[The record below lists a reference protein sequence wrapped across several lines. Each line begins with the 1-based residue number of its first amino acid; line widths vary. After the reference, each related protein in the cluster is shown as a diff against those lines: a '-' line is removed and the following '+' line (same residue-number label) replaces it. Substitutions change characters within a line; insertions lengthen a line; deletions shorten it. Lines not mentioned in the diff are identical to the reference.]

1 MAYNKIITSEGNVQ
15 FQTVDEKIINV
26 HPFHVY
32 SLFNEDT
39 VSFLLIAM
47 PKSSGLAVFTSKAED
62 LEVNG
67 VVYTFEELPDALAE
81 AFAIAGAQARAE
93 IVDELPETGMTNTIY
108 LVPKPDGQS
117 GFDEYIYLK
126 DEQRWELIGD
136 TSIEFDQYVQKTDF
150 SAYTASTETK
160 INYLSGAVDTE
171 EARAISAET
180 ALQTAIDNEV
190 SARTDA
196 DTALQNAINAEASA
210 RTEDVTALS
219 GAIDT
224 EIAAREAADS
234 VISGAVDN
242 VSADLANEVSRAIS
256 AETELQTAIDNEASA
271 RTSADT
277 ALQTALD
284 NEISA
289 RTSADT
295 DLQTAIDNEVSAR
308 TDADAALQVEIDELD
323 GDIEILQT
331 ALADEVSARTDAD
344 TALDGKIAYIS
355 GAVDTVSSA
364 LTEDERVWGEALND
378 LNSRINTISGNA
390 LTSGDVQTQ
399 IDESISGK
407 TIDYLSAGTAID
419 LTNNVISFTLPISAG
434 TGNRSIIQGQGT
446 NATAPNAHAEGYFT
460 KANGSASHAEGT
472 TTSAMTSASHAEGAT
487 TIASGESSHAE
498 GMQTQAIGNYSH
510 AEGNNTIAKNIAEHA
525 SGRYNVSYSGSN
537 LVGDSGNTVFTVGNG
552 VIDETLGINSRH
564 NAFEVRGNGDIYVS
578 DTNATGEYYEKP
590 MIKLQDALSS
600 GITSGD
606 VQTMI
611 DESISGKVD
620 SSSVVTAVTSGSTDS
635 EIPTAKAVYDAIPTG
650 SSITI
655 STAVTSGD
663 TNPVQGGVLYD
674 KFDEIEQVTARAL
687 NSLAEADEVTAR
699 ALIDLNDKFDGL
711 RLKKITQSAYDAL
724 TTKDE
729 NTLYIIVN

>member
-1 MAYNKIITSEGNVQ
+1 MKNKIITSEGNVQ
-15 FQTVDEKIINV
+15 FQTVDGKIINV

-67 VVYTFEELPDALAE
+67 VTYTFEQLPNALSE

-136 TSIEFDQYVQKTDF
+136 TSIEFSQYLQKTDF
-150 SAYTASTETK
+150 YAYTAETETK
-160 INYLSGAVDTE
+160 INYISGAVDTE

-196 DTALQNAINAEASA
+196 DTALQNAINVEASA

-344 TALDGKIAYIS
+344 TALDGKITYVS

-407 TIDYLSAGTAID
+407 QDTLTAGYGIDI
-419 LTNNVISFTLPISAG
+419 TNDTVSFNLPISAG
-434 TGNRSIIQGQGT
+434 TGSKSIIQGQGT
-446 NATAPNAHAEGYFT
+446 KATAPSSHAEGYYT
-460 KANGSASHAEGT
+460 TASGSQSHAEGESTIASGSTSHAEGT
-472 TTSAMTSASHAEGAT
+472 TTKAIGYGSHAEGIQTVAN
-487 TIASGESSHAE
+487 GDFSHAE
-498 GMQTQAIGNYSH
+498 GIQTVTYNKG
-510 AEGNNTIAKNIAEHA
+510 EHA
-525 SGRYNVSYSGSN
+525 SGRFNVSSSASTI
-537 LVGDSGNTVFTVGNG
+537 VGDSGNTIFTVGNG
-552 VIDETLGINSRH
+552 NNEVSINKRH
-564 NAFEVRGNGDIYVS
+564 NAFEVREDGSIFIA
-578 DTNATGEYYEKP
+578 DTYATGEYYEKP
-590 MIKLQDALSS
+590 MIKLQDSLGGTVSS
-600 GITSGD
+600 
-606 VQTMI
+606 
-611 DESISGKVD
+611 
-620 SSSVVTAVTSGSTDS
+620 
-635 EIPTAKAVYDAIPTG
+635 AI
-650 SSITI
+650 
-655 STAVTSGD
+655 TSGD

-674 KFDEIEQVTARAL
+674 KFDEIEQVTARAMVDF
-687 NSLAEADEVTAR
+687 AEADEVTAR
-699 ALIDLNDKFDGL
+699 ALVDLNDRFGGL
-711 RLKKITQSAYDAL
+711 KLVKITQSAYDAL